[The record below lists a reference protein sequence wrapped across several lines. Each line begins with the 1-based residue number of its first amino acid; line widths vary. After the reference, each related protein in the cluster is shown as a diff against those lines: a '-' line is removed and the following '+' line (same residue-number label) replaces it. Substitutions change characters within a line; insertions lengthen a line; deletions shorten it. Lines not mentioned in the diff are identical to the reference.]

1 MKNLLKLLR
10 RIRLPQL
17 WKNLIP
23 KKNQDQMQFDENKL
37 ISLMENFSGAKFQWI
52 KTNRPELLGKVVTCR
67 NIEPRGDRFFALFD
81 DGSSVDT
88 AQLNT
93 SLLMIH
99 GDMQPLSKAEVESI
113 SGPKRPT
120 VQPRVNQT
128 QTMPPNS
135 LEQNGDAQPRHF
147 QQAQPTTNM
156 FEMFNSEERKIDLQ
170 VTMNL
175 PEQDFL
181 KMMYSN
187 AKDKEKF
194 LSELSDYVFRAIN
207 KTVIQSAISDMV
219 VPLKTQRSK
228 SGPTVNITEIHEE

>member
-1 MKNLLKLLR
+1 MH
-10 RIRLPQL
+10 
-17 WKNLIP
+17 
-23 KKNQDQMQFDENKL
+23 FDENKL

-52 KTNRPELLGKVVTCR
+52 KTNRPELLGKLVTCR

-113 SGPKRPT
+113 AGPRRPT
-120 VQPRVNQT
+120 QPVKPISTGPIGTGPAPVGTNHQH
-128 QTMPPNS
+128 
-135 LEQNGDAQPRHF
+135 QPQP
-147 QQAQPTTNM
+147 QQVEATNM
-156 FEMFNSEERKIDLQ
+156 FEMFNSEERAIDLEIKI
-170 VTMNL
+170 NL

-207 KTVIQSAISDMV
+207 KTVVQSAISSMV
-219 VPLKTQRSK
+219 VPQSSARSK